1 MMANLKI
8 QQGQLGAKT
17 LRVLKDSDAIFRIL
31 RLELGSLPMAGW
43 ELPRLEM
50 LGRLL

>member
-8 QQGQLGAKT
+8 QQGAKT
-17 LRVLKDSDAIFRIL
+17 LRVLKDSMT
-31 RLELGSLPMAGW
+31 PYCGW
-43 ELPRLEM
+43 NWDRCQWLAEM